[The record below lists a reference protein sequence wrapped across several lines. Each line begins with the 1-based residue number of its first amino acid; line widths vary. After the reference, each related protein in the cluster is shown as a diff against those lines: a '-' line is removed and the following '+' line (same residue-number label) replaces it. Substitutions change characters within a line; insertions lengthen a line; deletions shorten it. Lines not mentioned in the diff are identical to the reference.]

1 MTTGRDYRSWLPGVE
16 GQLQYRRLSENVD
29 YTVDLPSLP
38 GQGTERVT
46 FAPAILNRYGARA
59 TLTQP
64 VFTGFRQADAEHAAA
79 RQAVSQAPHE
89 VEAAESRLARS
100 VSSLDALAS
109 RVAIRAPTDGRL
121 LEVHQRSAGVVQAGT
136 PLFTLG
142 NPDSLEISV
151 DVLSSDAVEITEEM
165 PVELMRWRRG
175 SAPMLSGRVRRVSPQ
190 GRTEV
195 SALGVEEQRV
205 EVIADPTGSPAAWER
220 LGTGYRVVARF
231 ILWAGADVLQVPQS
245 ALFPHDDGWAVFVV
259 RDGRAHLQTVKVGHQ
274 SGLRAQIVEGLAAG
288 DRVVTH
294 PADELSDGM
303 RVEAR

>member
-1 MTTGRDYRSWLPGVE
+1 ME
-16 GQLQYRRLSENVD
+16 GQLQYRRLSDNVD

-205 EVIADPTGSPAAWER
+205 EVIVDPTGSPAAWER
-220 LGTGYRVVARF
+220 LGTGFRVVARF